1 MLSNLSLYQFKSL
14 NLSLLKDNMKRFA
27 RFILFT
33 ILGWK
38 FVGEFPKDIK
48 KYVVI
53 AAPHTS
59 WVDFPIAILSR
70 MASGLMVNFIGKN
83 SLFNGPFGFFFRG
96 LGGTPVDRS
105 KSTNLV
111 DAIVNI
117 FNKKEEFRLGLSPE
131 GTRKK
136 VDKWKTGFYYIAKG
150 ANVPIVM
157 ATLDFQNKQIKFSE
171 PYYVTDNKEADFAYF
186 ESFFF
191 NVKGKNPELS

>member
-1 MLSNLSLYQFKSL
+1 MISKFIFK
-14 NLSLLKDNMKRFA
+14 N
-27 RFILFT
+27 

-38 FVGEFPKDIK
+38 LVNDFPKELK

-59 WVDFPIAILSR
+59 WQDFPIGILAR
-70 MASGLMVNFIGKN
+70 NTSGVKINFIGKD
-83 SLFNGPFGFFFRG
+83 SLFKGPFGFIFRS

-105 KSTNLV
+105 NSNNLV
-111 DAIVNI
+111 EAIVKV
-117 FNKKEEFRLGLSPE
+117 FNSKDEFRLALSPE

-157 ATLDFQNKQIKFSE
+157 ATLDFGKKQIKISE
-171 PYYVTDNKEADFAYF
+171 PYYTTDDKDKDFEF
-186 ESFFF
+186 FQSFY
-191 NVKGKNPELS
+191 KGVLGKKPELF

>member
-1 MLSNLSLYQFKSL
+1 
-14 NLSLLKDNMKRFA
+14 MKTIA

-38 FVGEFPKDIK
+38 FDGDFPKNIK

-70 MASGLMVNFIGKN
+70 MASGVMVNFIGKDT
-83 SLFNGPFGFFFRG
+83 LFKGPFGFFFRA
-96 LGGTPVDRS
+96 LGGTPVNRN
-105 KSTNLV
+105 KSANLV
-111 DAIVNI
+111 DAIVQI
-117 FNKKEEFRLGLSPE
+117 FDSKKEFRLGLSPE

-136 VDKWKTGFYYIAKG
+136 VYKWKTGFYYIAKG

-157 ATLDFQNKQIKFSE
+157 ATLDFENKQIKFSE
-171 PYYVTDNKEADFAYF
+171 PYYPTDNKEKDFAYF
-186 ESFFF
+186 EGFFF